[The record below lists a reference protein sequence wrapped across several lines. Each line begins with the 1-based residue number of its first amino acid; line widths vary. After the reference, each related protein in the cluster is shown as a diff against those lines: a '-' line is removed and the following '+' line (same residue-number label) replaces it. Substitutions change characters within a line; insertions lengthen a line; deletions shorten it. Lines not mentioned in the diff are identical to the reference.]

1 MSMLALAVPMARRLR
16 LPISRDQAMLL
27 MLSTNELFLGVDTF
41 VAHSL
46 SGTIRPYEWIPIL
59 FGPTAAVLLG
69 LAGLLALRR
78 RAWASALATAVFLA
92 SAVVGVL
99 GASFHIARTVLP
111 DAPAGQR
118 LTLDMFILAPPVLGP
133 LAFALVGLL
142 GVSAA
147 WVEDPVDS
155 GVLVL
160 PGGIR
165 LRLPYPKTNAY
176 VFSVCMGI
184 LVALVSSVLDHAR
197 AGFDNAWLWL
207 PTCVGV
213 FALVVSALFGMV
225 SQPSRADVLT
235 YVGAMAL
242 LIVVGGV
249 GAILHVQSDIG
260 LQNAFIA
267 ERFLRGAPFMAPLLF
282 CNMGMLGLIALLDPA
297 ERVAAPAAQFN
308 PSDSSR

>member
-1 MSMLALAVPMARRLR
+1 MSLLALAVPMARRLR

-27 MLSTNELFLGVDTF
+27 MLATNELFLGVDTF
-41 VAHSL
+41 LAHSL

-69 LAGLLALRR
+69 LAGLLALRQ
-78 RAWASALATAVFLA
+78 RAWASALATIVFLA
-92 SAVVGVL
+92 SAVVGGL
-99 GASFHIARTVLP
+99 GAYFHIARTVLP

-176 VFSVCMGI
+176 LFAVCMGI

-197 AGFDNAWLWL
+197 AGFEDPWLWL

-213 FALVVSALFGMV
+213 FALVVSALLGML
-225 SQPSRADVLT
+225 SQPTRLDVIT
-235 YVGAMAL
+235 YVGAMVL
-242 LIVVGGV
+242 LILVGGV
-249 GAILHVQSDIG
+249 GAILHVESDVG
-260 LQNAFIA
+260 LQNTLIA

-282 CNMGMLGLIALLDPA
+282 CNMGLLGLIAVLDPV
-297 ERVAAPAAQFN
+297 ERASAGGPVQPER
-308 PSDSSR
+308 S